1 MRQTLGLVAALAA
14 VIPFPMH
21 RVRRR
26 RTVTDVF
33 APLRDA
39 SELERAGARLW
50 WSCAGMTTLL
60 SVVLQLSLG

>member
-1 MRQTLGLVAALAA
+1 MAALAV

-26 RTVTDVF
+26 RRMTDVF

-39 SELERAGARLW
+39 SELERAESRLW
-50 WSCAGMTTLL
+50 WTCMFATTLL
-60 SVVLQLSLG
+60 SVALQILIA